1 MRLYFVRHGQ
11 TDYNLKNA
19 YYGFADVGLN
29 AAGKLQA
36 QRLAKFFDGL
46 CFDEI
51 WCSDL
56 RRVKETID
64 IIMKHETDASSGIIR
79 SFFELREMNFGK
91 WEGLSFKEVSASY
104 PKDYELWSKDW
115 KGAAP
120 TGGECFKD
128 FYVRVKHCFE
138 QLIKSAEEKN
148 QGNIL
153 VAAHNGTLRILFAL
167 MLGLSM
173 DGTWHFNFEQDAY
186 SVVDYEYNN
195 FTVRKINS
203 REKVIPAS
211 GRF

>member
-19 YYGFADVGLN
+19 YYGFADVELN
-29 AAGKLQA
+29 ETGKLQA
-36 QRLAKFFDGL
+36 QKLSKLLGGLSFDA
-46 CFDEI
+46 I

-56 RRVKETID
+56 KRVKETVDCIVG
-64 IIMKHETDASSGIIR
+64 HENNGLPGNIG

-91 WEGLSFKEVSASY
+91 WEGLSFKEVLEAY

-128 FYVRVKHCFE
+128 FYARVKHCFE
-138 QLIKSAEEKN
+138 QLMKAAEEKN
-148 QGNIL
+148 QSRIL

-186 SVVDYEYNN
+186 SVVDYEYHN

>member
-1 MRLYFVRHGQ
+1 M
-11 TDYNLKNA
+11 
-19 YYGFADVGLN
+19 
-29 AAGKLQA
+29 
-36 QRLAKFFDGL
+36 
-46 CFDEI
+46 E
-51 WCSDL
+51 
-56 RRVKETID
+56 
-64 IIMKHETDASSGIIR
+64 
-79 SFFELREMNFGK
+79 
-91 WEGLSFKEVSASY
+91 
-104 PKDYELWSKDW
+104 
-115 KGAAP
+115 GAAP

-128 FYVRVKHCFE
+128 FYDRVKHCFE